1 MGHRDQA
8 RDLHGHDRYRGRVAK
23 RYNVSRAVQDEYA
36 LHSQLRTAAGW
47 QVQRRDHPGDGQ
59 MAVVDRETKE
69 VSYREVTV
77 NRDEC
82 NRPDTT
88 LEGLASSNQYR
99 RVASLL
105 LATPASC
112 RMVPPPSW

>member
-1 MGHRDQA
+1 MPCTASCAPPVAQQA
-8 RDLHGHDRYRGRVAK
+8 GK
-23 RYNVSRAVQDEYA
+23 FNDEIIPV
-36 LHSQLRTAAGW
+36 T
-47 QVQRRDHPGDGQ
+47 VK

-88 LEGLASSNQYR
+88 LEGLASSNQYG